1 MTKTGLSEENIP
13 NSYYLEFGEGKY
25 VGLDTDDTYTV
36 KLQGLDTG
44 TFTLIIEE
52 ITNDQVT
59 DSIIYSDVPV
69 SPSTT
74 ATMTIETVGSAGP
87 LQIDTNGD
95 GQIDNTLESGEEIT
109 PVTQLKILK
118 GIIKSFNIR
127 SGIKR
132 GLIERIDSAIKLLKL
147 GKTEGVIETLTSFQN
162 QLKALA
168 GKKLPVETSVELIQ
182 IIETIKDTI

>member
-13 NSYYLEFGEGKY
+13 NSYYLEFGDGKY
-25 VGLDTDDTYTV
+25 IGLAEEDTYTV
-36 KLQGLDTG
+36 KLHGTDTG
-44 TFTLIIEE
+44 TFTFIIEE
-52 ITNDQVT
+52 ITNGQVT
-59 DSIIYSDVPV
+59 DSIVYSDVPV

-118 GIIKSFNIR
+118 GIIKSLNIR

-168 GKKLPVETSVELIQ
+168 GKKLDIETALRLLE
-182 IIETIKDTI
+182 IIEVIKNGI